1 MPYSDP
7 SNIDWVK
14 EKVNLINPKSILDIG
29 AGAGKYGKIV
39 KDIYPHCNLEA
50 IEVWSP
56 YVEQFD
62 LLNSLYN
69 VVYIE
74 DAREHNFI
82 HNQYDV
88 IFLGDIL
95 EHMTE
100 KEAIDLWN
108 NCLSCSSY
116 VFLSIPTVHYPQGHE
131 HGNPYEE
138 HVVDDW
144 SHEKV
149 IEAFEG
155 ITEFKNFD
163 VTSTYLAKGN
173 LWK

>member
-7 SNIDWVK
+7 SNIDWIK
-14 EKVNLINPKSILDIG
+14 EKVSLINPKSILDIG

-39 KDIYPHCNLEA
+39 KNIFPECTISA
-50 IEVWSP
+50 IEVWKP
-56 YVEQFD
+56 YIDEFD
-62 LLNSLYN
+62 LENIYDYLYVN
-69 VVYIE
+69 
-74 DAREHNFI
+74 DAREYKFETS
-82 HNQYDV
+82 YDI

-108 NCLSCSSY
+108 NCLNYSKY
-116 VFLSIPTVHYPQGHE
+116 VILSIPTIHYPQGHE
-131 HGNPYEE
+131 HDNPYEE
-138 HVVDDW
+138 HIVDDW

-149 IEAFEG
+149 INAFEC
-155 ITEFKNFD
+155 IKEFKNFD
-163 VTSTYLAKGN
+163 VTSSYLAKGK